1 MGCLF
6 KSQALIKSVQLG
18 LLTQSHVMLNCL
30 NIRPGSL
37 HEALKP
43 NPPGLSRIRLSAL
56 G

>member
-1 MGCLF
+1 MGYLF
-6 KSQALIKSVQLG
+6 TSQALIMSVQLE
-18 LLTQSHVMLNCL
+18 LLTQCHVTLNCL

-43 NPPGLSRIRLSAL
+43 NLTGLSRIHLSAL